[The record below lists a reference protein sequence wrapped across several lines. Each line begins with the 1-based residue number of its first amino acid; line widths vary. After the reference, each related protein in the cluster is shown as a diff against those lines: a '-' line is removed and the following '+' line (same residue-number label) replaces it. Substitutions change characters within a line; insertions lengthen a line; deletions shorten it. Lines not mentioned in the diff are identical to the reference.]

1 MRFCKALC
9 GGHNKIVNR
18 QLVIVFPVDITQ
30 DTLFSAAELVFITAA
45 VVGGIIRWSHVCH
58 PCENNPDYYY
68 PARKQTA
75 IFYCAAILWFPYVLS
90 PLDPGV
96 CIYSRILSIVYFP
109 VGFALLIRRY
119 FRGQNFSFRV
129 LWTLYLVVPALV
141 MGTMCVSLFFG
152 GGEWMAAHSS
162 AVLMGGAAFGAVL
175 TAILI
180 GVLVWLRNRM
190 ERYNTDNYSD
200 DEDFPYN
207 FAKVI
212 AYAPLA
218 WMAAMWAVFFSGDQW
233 LIFAVDIL
241 ATLGLV
247 GFLCVIL
254 YPQKTAL
261 LLDDKDLR
269 VDLSGAGGVGADLS
283 GAGGCMSNAGGIG
296 ADLSGDNVMRTGSTG
311 CAGDVRTGFTGA
323 GGSGNAAEAEGDV
336 ASGLCKNC
344 RAFEAFEGQDGVCK
358 YCSAAVAARGS
369 SRYAVGVSEVS
380 NEEDNNGT
388 ELEADVTTKGE
399 RNGNP
404 NGNNV
409 CCSVVCGSSVDG
421 AADGK
426 DVDGLN
432 NPVNLSGG
440 SLESEQGN
448 WENSGADFGDM
459 NSPEEYE
466 RVKKLVI
473 DVVRR
478 RFREPHLLKSDVLM
492 EIGSGDICRA
502 SRFIVS
508 VGYYNLV
515 NMFRLEYARLYKSKH
530 PRAKQD
536 EIAVEA
542 GFSSR
547 TSYYKAKKRVGEV
560 DYSIVSGVE
569 L

>member
-1 MRFCKALC
+1 
-9 GGHNKIVNR
+9 
-18 QLVIVFPVDITQ
+18 
-30 DTLFSAAELVFITAA
+30 
-45 VVGGIIRWSHVCH
+45 
-58 PCENNPDYYY
+58 
-68 PARKQTA
+68 
-75 IFYCAAILWFPYVLS
+75 
-90 PLDPGV
+90 
-96 CIYSRILSIVYFP
+96 
-109 VGFALLIRRY
+109 
-119 FRGQNFSFRV
+119 
-129 LWTLYLVVPALV
+129 
-141 MGTMCVSLFFG
+141 
-152 GGEWMAAHSS
+152 MAAHSS

-200 DEDFPYN
+200 EEDFPYN

-261 LLDDKDLR
+261 PLDDKGLR
-269 VDLSGAGGVGADLS
+269 MDLSDADGIGLGSAEAVG
-283 GAGGCMSNAGGIG
+283 CISNADGIG
-296 ADLSGDNVMRTGSTG
+296 ADLSD
-311 CAGDVRTGFTGA
+311 
-323 GGSGNAAEAEGDV
+323 
-336 ASGLCKNC
+336 
-344 RAFEAFEGQDGVCK
+344 
-358 YCSAAVAARGS
+358 
-369 SRYAVGVSEVS
+369 AVGI
-380 NEEDNNGT
+380 NADLCGGLNGGP
-388 ELEADVTTKGE
+388 V
-399 RNGNP
+399 R
-404 NGNNV
+404 
-409 CCSVVCGSSVDG
+409 GSSVDG
-421 AADGK
+421 ATDGM
-426 DVDGLN
+426 DVGGLD
-432 NPVNLSGG
+432 NPARQSGG

-448 WENSGADFGDM
+448 WGNVGADFGNM
-459 NSPEEYE
+459 NSQEEYE

-515 NMFRLEYARLYKSKH
+515 NMFRLEYARLYKAKH

-560 DYSIVSGVE
+560 DYTIVSGVE

>member
-45 VVGGIIRWSHVCH
+45 VVGGVIRWSHVCH

-119 FRGQNFSFRV
+119 FRGRNFSFRV

-261 LLDDKDLR
+261 PLDDKDLR
-269 VDLSGAGGVGADLS
+269 VDLS

-296 ADLSGDNVMRTGSTG
+296 ADLSADNVMRTGSTG
-311 CAGDVRTGFTGA
+311 CAGDVRTGLTGA

-344 RAFEAFEGQDGVCK
+344 SAFEAFDGQDGVCK
-358 YCSAAVAARGS
+358 YCSAAVAARGG
-369 SRYAVGVSEVS
+369 SRYAVGISGVS

-388 ELEADVTTKGE
+388 ELEADVITKGE
-399 RNGNP
+399 RNGNS
-404 NGNNV
+404 NGNNA
-409 CCSVVCGSSVDG
+409 CGSVVCGSAVDG
-421 AADGK
+421 GVGGTDGGIM
-426 DVDGLN
+426 D
-432 NPVNLSGG
+432 NPDSMSDETGG
-440 SLESEQGN
+440 FEQGHLR
-448 WENSGADFGDM
+448 GAGAYIDDA

-515 NMFRLEYARLYKSKH
+515 NMFRLEYARLYKAKH

>member
-1 MRFCKALC
+1 M
-9 GGHNKIVNR
+9 
-18 QLVIVFPVDITQ
+18 FPVDIPQ

-45 VVGGIIRWSHVCH
+45 VVGGVIRWSHVCH
-58 PCENNPDYYY
+58 PCEGNPDYFY

-162 AVLMGGAAFGAVL
+162 TVLMGGAAFGAVL

-207 FAKVI
+207 FARVI

-247 GFLCVIL
+247 GFMCVIL

-261 LLDDKDLR
+261 PLDDKDLR
-269 VDLSGAGGVGADLS
+269 VDLSGAGSYV
-283 GAGGCMSNAGGIG
+283 SNAGGIG
-296 ADLSGDNVMRTGSTG
+296 ADLSSAGSCMPNAVGIGADLSGDDGMGTGLT
-311 CAGDVRTGFTGA
+311 
-323 GGSGNAAEAEGDV
+323 GGSGNGAEAEGDV

-344 RAFEAFEGQDGVCK
+344 SAFEAFDGQDGVCK
-358 YCSAAVAARGS
+358 YCSAVVAARGG

-380 NEEDNNGT
+380 NEEGNNRT
-388 ELEADVTTKGE
+388 ELEADGITKGV
-399 RNGNP
+399 RSGNP

-409 CCSVVCGSSVDG
+409 CGSVVCGSAVDG
-421 AADGK
+421 GVGSKEGGVMNNSDSMSDGT
-426 DVDGLN
+426 
-432 NPVNLSGG
+432 GG
-440 SLESEQGN
+440 FEQGN
-448 WENSGADFGDM
+448 WGNVAADIGDM

-515 NMFRLEYARLYKSKH
+515 NMFRLEYARLYKAKH